1 MTEKHPGPVP
11 GPSVSKIWEE
21 LMKKDLKYFTDVL
34 MFIVLTSIAIIGL
47 LMAFVIPSGRQ
58 AAESKYFL
66 GLHRHDWGD
75 IHLYLSL
82 FFLVLLAI
90 HLWLNWTWIVQTT
103 RSYVGDYW
111 KKALVAMAGA
121 WLIVLFVA
129 WLIVLF

>member
-1 MTEKHPGPVP
+1 
-11 GPSVSKIWEE
+11 
-21 LMKKDLKYFTDVL
+21 MKKDLKYFTDVL

-66 GLHRHDWGD
+66 GLHPHDWGD
-75 IHLYLSL
+75 IHFYLSL

-103 RSYVGDYW
+103 RSYAGDYW

-129 WLIVLF
+129 WLVVRF